1 VEVVRQGEFLEML
14 EISFHQQPISTFSEL
29 VRNNTDYRH
38 RRITRPVDGGGER
51 TPEKVI
57 HLFTWML
64 FLDIVGHYSLIQRS
78 RAWGAARR
86 RAGRVV
92 GVVRLIVRGMW
103 GRRTWRTS
111 RRYTLLAKGWT
122 GSAASPG
129 SPAAATAIWHTADS
143 WWAGDHAAASAST
156 TPPGTCR
163 RSNSFHI
170 HFGPANYRRSSVRS
184 FGNSMSRVYMR
195 YYTYIITQYM
205 NKLLLIIY
213 Y

>member
-1 VEVVRQGEFLEML
+1 MP
-14 EISFHQQPISTFSEL
+14 EISSHQQPVSTFSEL
-29 VRNNTDYRH
+29 VRQYELSTSSH
-38 RRITRPVDGGGER
+38 GGGEW
-51 TPEKVI
+51 TPEKVT
-57 HLFTWML
+57 HLLTWVL

-78 RAWGAARR
+78 RARGAARR

-103 GRRTWRTS
+103 GRWTRRTS

-143 WWAGDHAAASAST
+143 RWAGDHAAASAST

-163 RSNSFHI
+163 RSNSFYI
-170 HFGPANYRRSSVRS
+170 HFGPANYRRSSVR
-184 FGNSMSRVYMR
+184 NSVIRCLAFKWD
-195 YYTYIITQYM
+195 I
-205 NKLLLIIY
+205 
-213 Y
+213 